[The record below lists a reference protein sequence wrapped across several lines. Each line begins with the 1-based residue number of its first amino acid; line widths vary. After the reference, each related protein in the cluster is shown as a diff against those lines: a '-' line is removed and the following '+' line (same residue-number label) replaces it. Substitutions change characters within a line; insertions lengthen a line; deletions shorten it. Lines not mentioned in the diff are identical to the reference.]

1 MILMFLLTSQ
11 KFLYD
16 RGRKDNFFLLKGK
29 ELIVIKGYGTPEGTA
44 SYAERHAPLTYGDLG
59 GTGLLV
65 SQAGFGCYRVDVS
78 VEAHDRAL
86 TKALLEGINLIDT
99 SANYA
104 DGGSEALVGKVL
116 TELIAS
122 GKLSREEIVVV
133 TKGGYLQGVNYE
145 ISQQRN
151 REGKPF
157 PDLVPYGE
165 GIEHCIH
172 PEFLEDQIGRSLG
185 RLNLETIDLYLLHNP
200 EYYLGWAAKGGLSL
214 EAARREY
221 YRRIELA
228 LRHLE
233 NEAARGRVRFYGI
246 SSNTFP
252 SPDSDHQFTS
262 LDRVWETAESVSRAH
277 HFRVIQL
284 PLNFL
289 ETGGVTE
296 GNQSGG
302 RSVIELAREKGL
314 GVLINRPLNA
324 IAGRGMLR
332 LADVE
337 AGEPL
342 DPEEVEHRIRKVV
355 RSEEELRERVFAEL
369 SLTASSRDQ
378 IMSQAAVGETLLQHW
393 RDFGSHDRWQELQ
406 AHYFVPRVRAL
417 VPFLQEHADRS
428 RSVFPWLETYQER
441 LLAAFQAVTSVYQGE
456 AARRSRLMRSWIAS
470 VDSLWAEA
478 KTLSQMAAR
487 ALRSTA
493 GVTCVLVG
501 MRREKY
507 VEDVLAE
514 LREHIGA
521 ENREESWTTLRE
533 TQEGI
538 LASL

>member
-1 MILMFLLTSQ
+1 
-11 KFLYD
+11 
-16 RGRKDNFFLLKGK
+16 
-29 ELIVIKGYGTPEGTA
+29 VIKGYATPQGTA
-44 SYAERHAPLTYGDLG
+44 SYAARHAPLTYGDVG
-59 GTGLLV
+59 RTGLLV
-65 SQAGFGCYRVDVS
+65 SQAGFGCYRVDVL
-78 VEAHDRAL
+78 VETHRRAL

-116 TELIAS
+116 GELIDS
-122 GKLSREEIVVV
+122 GKLNREEIMVV
-133 TKGGYLQGVNYE
+133 TKGGYLQGENHE
-145 ISQQRN
+145 ISQERK

-157 PDLVPYGE
+157 PDLVLYGE

-185 RLNLETIDLYLLHNP
+185 RLNLETIDVYLLHNP
-200 EYYLGWAAKGGLSL
+200 EYYLGWAAKVGLSL
-214 EAARREY
+214 EKARREY

-228 LRHLE
+228 FRHLE
-233 NEAARGRVRFYGI
+233 SEVARGRIRIFGI

-262 LDRVWETAESVSRAH
+262 VERVWEIAEFISPTH

-284 PLNFL
+284 PMNLL

-296 GNQSGG
+296 KNQSGG
-302 RSVIELAREKGL
+302 RSVVHLAREKQL

-324 IAGRGMLR
+324 IAGRSMVR

-337 AGEPL
+337 AGQSL
-342 DPEEVEHRIRKVV
+342 HPEEVEHRIREVV
-355 RSEEELRERVFAEL
+355 HSEEELRERVLAEL

-378 IMSQAAVGETLLQHW
+378 VMSQAAVGETLLQHW

-406 AHYFVPRVRAL
+406 GHYFVPRARAL

-428 RSVFPWLETYQER
+428 RSILPWLETYQER
-441 LLAAFQAVTSVYQGE
+441 LLAAFQAITSVYQGA
-456 AARRSRLMRSWIAS
+456 AARRSGLIRSWIAS

-478 KTLSQMAAR
+478 KTLSQMAVR

-514 LREHIGA
+514 LKEHLGA
-521 ENREESWTTLRE
+521 GDREESWKTLQE
-533 TQEGI
+533 TQEEI
-538 LASL
+538 LASH

>member
-1 MILMFLLTSQ
+1 MSAHILTGSLFST
-11 KFLYD
+11 
-16 RGRKDNFFLLKGK
+16 GKD
-29 ELIVIKGYGTPEGTA
+29 IMVIKGYATPQGTA
-44 SYAERHAPLTYGDLG
+44 SCAGRHGPLIYRDLG
-59 GTGLLV
+59 GTGLLA
-65 SQAGFGCYRVDVS
+65 SEAGFGGYRVDVS
-78 VEAHDRAL
+78 VETHRRAL
-86 TKALLEGINLIDT
+86 TQALLDGINLIDT

-104 DGGSEALVGKVL
+104 DGGSEALVGRVL
-116 TELIAS
+116 GELIDS

-133 TKGGYLQGVNYE
+133 TKGGYLQGENYE
-145 ISQQRN
+145 ISQQRK

-157 PDLVPYGE
+157 PDLVLYGE

-200 EYYLGWAAKGGLSL
+200 EYYLGWAAKNGLSIQ
-214 EAARREY
+214 EARREY

-228 LRHLE
+228 FRHLE
-233 NEAARGRVRFYGI
+233 SEVTRGRIGFYGI

-262 LDRVWETAESVSRAH
+262 LERVWEIAESVSPAH

-284 PLNFL
+284 PMNLL

-296 GNQSGG
+296 KNQSGD
-302 RSVIELAREKGL
+302 RSVIQLAREKGL

-337 AGEPL
+337 AWEPL
-342 DPEEVEHRIRKVV
+342 DSEEVEDRIREVI
-355 RSEEELRERVFAEL
+355 RAEEELRERVLAQLPF
-369 SLTASSRDQ
+369 TPSSRDE
-378 IMSQAAVGETLLQHW
+378 IMGQAAAGETLLQHW
-393 RDFGSHDRWQELQ
+393 RDFGSLDRWQELQ

-417 VPFLQEHADRS
+417 VPFLQGHADRS
-428 RSVFPWLETYQER
+428 RSILPWLEKYQER
-441 LLAAFQAVTSVYQGE
+441 LVAAFQAVTSVYHGV
-456 AARRSRLMRSWIAS
+456 AASRAALLRTWIAS
-470 VDSLWAEA
+470 VDSLWAGA
-478 KTLSQMAAR
+478 KTLSGTAVR
-487 ALRSTA
+487 ALRSTP

-501 MRREKY
+501 MRREQY

-514 LREHIGA
+514 LREPLEAG
-521 ENREESWTTLRE
+521 EREETWTTLRE
-533 TQEGI
+533 TQEEI

>member
-1 MILMFLLTSQ
+1 M
-11 KFLYD
+11 
-16 RGRKDNFFLLKGK
+16 
-29 ELIVIKGYGTPEGTA
+29 IKGNATPEGTA
-44 SYAERHAPLTYGDLG
+44 SYAARHAPLTYGDLG
-59 GTGLLV
+59 RTGLLV
-65 SQAGFGCYRVDVS
+65 SQAGFGCYRVDAS
-78 VEAHDRAL
+78 VETHRRAL

-104 DGGSEALVGKVL
+104 DGGSEALVGKML
-116 TELIAS
+116 GELIDT
-122 GKLSREEIVVV
+122 GKMSREEIVVV
-133 TKGGYLQGVNYE
+133 TKGGYLQGENYE
-145 ISQQRN
+145 ISQQRK
-151 REGKPF
+151 RQGKPF
-157 PDLVPYGE
+157 PDLVLYGE

-172 PEFLEDQIGRSLG
+172 PEFLGDQIGRSLG
-185 RLNLETIDLYLLHNP
+185 RLNLETIDVYLLHNP
-200 EYYLGWAAKGGLSL
+200 EYYLGSAAKAGLSL

-233 NEAARGRVRFYGI
+233 SEVARGRIRLYGI

-262 LDRVWETAESVSRAH
+262 LETVWEIAESVSPAH

-284 PLNFL
+284 PMNVL

-296 GNQSGG
+296 KNQSGG
-302 RSVIELAREKGL
+302 RSVVQFAREKGL

-324 IAGRGMLR
+324 IARRGMVR

-337 AGEPL
+337 VGQPL
-342 DPEEVEHRIRKVV
+342 DPEEVEQRIREVV
-355 RSEEELRERVFAEL
+355 RSEEELRERVLAEL
-369 SLTASSRDQ
+369 SLTDSSRDQ
-378 IMSQAAVGETLLQHW
+378 IMGQAAVGETLLQHW
-393 RDFGSHDRWQELQ
+393 RDFGSYDRWQELQ

-417 VPFLQEHADRS
+417 VPFLQEHADWS
-428 RSVFPWLETYQER
+428 RSIFPWLETYQER
-441 LLAAFQAVTSVYQGE
+441 LLAAFQAITSVYQGA

-478 KTLSQMAAR
+478 KTLSRMAVR

-514 LREHIGA
+514 LREHLGA
-521 ENREESWTTLRE
+521 GEREGSWKTLRE
-533 TQEGI
+533 TQEEI
-538 LASL
+538 LASP